1 MIFNS
6 LKKGKLEIQSVGN
19 ADEIVF
25 FDKLQI
31 YNVNSKYPI
40 EGKVMNT
47 NRGSSNT
54 LIRCLTTD
62 TKGDLEEI

>member
-6 LKKGKLEIQSVGN
+6 FKKGKLEIQSVGN

-47 NRGSSNT
+47 NHGSSNA

-62 TKGDLEEI
+62 TKRDLEEI